1 MSGPLANRRIALAE
15 CRELDLLA
23 RMLEREGAEIVRCPL
38 VAIRDAPDAAPV
50 EAWIRRVIAG
60 ECDDLILYTGEGIR
74 RLVGFA
80 DRAGLRDDFV
90 AALGR
95 VNKITRGPKPVR
107 ALREIGLSSDFAAKV
122 PTTDGIIAT
131 LEGETLRERLVSVQ
145 IYGQEPNLKLVAFL
159 KAHGATVDLV
169 APYIYSSEADDHR
182 VEALIRELGEG
193 RFAAI
198 AFTSSPQV
206 QRLAA
211 VAGKAGLAET
221 LRQGLARTKVAVI
234 GPVAADALARL
245 GVSPDAMP
253 DTSYSMKPLVQAIIR
268 LFPADAG
275 SS

>member
-1 MSGPLANRRIALAE
+1 MSRPLANRRIALAE

-23 RMLEREGAEIVRCPL
+23 RMLEREGAEAVRCPL
-38 VAIRDAPDAAPV
+38 VAIRDAPDLVPV

-60 ECDDLILYTGEGIR
+60 ECDDLILYTGEGVR

-107 ALREIGLSSDFAAKV
+107 ALREIGLSSDLAAKV

-131 LEGETLRERLVSVQ
+131 LEGKTLHALAVGVQ

-159 KAHGATVDLV
+159 EAHGAMVDIV

-182 VEALIRELGEG
+182 VEGLIRELGEG
-193 RFAAI
+193 RIAAI

-206 QRLAA
+206 RRLAE
-211 VAGKAGLAET
+211 VAEKAGLAKT
-221 LRQGLARTKVAVI
+221 LRHGLARTKITVI
-234 GPVAADALARL
+234 GPVAADELARL
-245 GVSPDAMP
+245 GVSPNAMADRP
-253 DTSYSMKPLVQAIIR
+253 YSMKPFVQAIIG
-268 LFPADAG
+268 LFAAEAR